1 MVLLNAIAA
10 DAKIEVTHDEIVE
23 EAMKWFGH
31 AKKERVERW
40 MTENNSMH
48 FVGDQV
54 KRDRALKLV
63 CDAAVVTSMTDEEIA
78 AEKEAQA

>member
-1 MVLLNAIAA
+1 
-10 DAKIEVTHDEIVE
+10 
-23 EAMKWFGH
+23 
-31 AKKERVERW
+31 

-63 CDAAVVTSMTDEEIA
+63 GDAAVVTSMTDEEIA

>member
-1 MVLLNAIAA
+1 
-10 DAKIEVTHDEIVE
+10 
-23 EAMKWFGH
+23 
-31 AKKERVERW
+31 